1 MNAVWKQCFEII
13 VDVLGSVLMTL
24 LCIGVRYVIGW
35 VKNRSHS
42 EALNSALEELEKV
55 VLEGIYFT
63 EQTAVRELK
72 ATGNWNLTTQQEV
85 LKECQAYI
93 ETTLS
98 KKATEFLTNNLTADQ
113 LSDLITNK
121 IESALGQLHSEVS
134 E

>member
-1 MNAVWKQCFEII
+1 MDAVWKQCFEII

-121 IESALGQLHSEVS
+121 IESALGQLHAEVS